1 MTPEEKNEVLFGS
14 LVMMF
19 HAAGMQQMGKVKNP
33 ATDTLERNLEAA
45 QMSIDILD
53 MLQAKTKGNLT
64 AEEEKFLQNMLKELK
79 LNFVDEAAKD
89 KAPGTPS

>member
-1 MTPEEKNEVLFGS
+1 MTPEDKHEVLFGS

-33 ATDTLERNLEAA
+33 VTDKMERNLEAA

-53 MLQAKTKGNLT
+53 MLEVKTKGNLK
-64 AEEEKFLQNMLKELK
+64 EEEAKFLQTMLQELK
-79 LNFVDEAAKD
+79 LNYVDEVAKD
-89 KAPGTPS
+89 QAPKTA

>member
-33 ATDTLERNLEAA
+33 VSDKVERNLEAA

-53 MLQAKTKGNLT
+53 MLQEKTKGNLS
-64 AEEEKFLQNMLKELK
+64 ADEEKFLRSMVQELK
-79 LNFVDEAAKD
+79 LNYVDEVSKD
-89 KAPGTPS
+89 QAPKTSS